1 SNAFDNSSFFYEQ
14 PKFTWLVRVV
24 IAVKFRSEI
33 DAASRYP
40 IPLYDALIRCISPVF
55 QLFKPSNFVMFA
67 SGLAISPSYS
77 LRQGV
82 LSGSNNNCGADGTVG
97 SITLDFISSDDLT
110 GAIFNAR
117 RRFRHAHAHCLR
129 HRGRYRPCDPQR
141 HCVARRRPTATWPER
156 VLRRICPG
164 HARDVYF
171 GLSQRIS
178 QGRLIRAPFFAAVHE
193 SAFGPQRTWAA
204 SFRCDAQLHITAPRF
219 GLKCCAKDIYPYG
232 SAICAALVYA
242 RSTPFVAGHRRSTWN
257 RF

>member
-1 SNAFDNSSFFYEQ
+1 FHR
-14 PKFTWLVRVV
+14 L
-24 IAVKFRSEI
+24 
-33 DAASRYP
+33 RY
-40 IPLYDALIRCISPVF
+40 
-55 QLFKPSNFVMFA
+55 
-67 SGLAISPSYS
+67 
-77 LRQGV
+77 
-82 LSGSNNNCGADGTVG
+82 
-97 SITLDFISSDDLT
+97 
-110 GAIFNAR
+110 
-117 RRFRHAHAHCLR
+117 
-129 HRGRYRPCDPQR
+129 RGRCRPCDPQR
-141 HCVARRRPTATWPER
+141 HCAARRKPTATWPER

-257 RF
+257 RFCSTSLQGRLVELAQVRHRRTLISVRWVTLFPVWSEAGCSDRSLRYCCRRSWLRRSRVI